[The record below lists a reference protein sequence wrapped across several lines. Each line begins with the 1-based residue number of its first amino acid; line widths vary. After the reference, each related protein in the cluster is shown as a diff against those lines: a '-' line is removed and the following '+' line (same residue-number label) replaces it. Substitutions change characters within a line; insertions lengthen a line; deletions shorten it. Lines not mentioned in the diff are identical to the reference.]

1 MGAIMIAHV
10 VSSPLSSSAHLAASD
25 AASGGQAVRL
35 VLMTGALLLLIAA
48 VRKLARAV
56 TAMLAAA
63 ANLGTVAVLVVLCVV
78 MLGVALLHPLV

>member
-1 MGAIMIAHV
+1 
-10 VSSPLSSSAHLAASD
+10 
-25 AASGGQAVRL
+25 
-35 VLMTGALLLLIAA
+35 MTGALLLLIAA